1 LISGRRIHTGL
12 IRVPLTVLTFAL
24 VCLGWIFFRA
34 KTLPAAQF
42 VFSQLI
48 SPVHGASLFTPW
60 HWRLAALS
68 LLIALG
74 EEYGSWLSKLE
85 TAPTWVTAGV
95 TAVALLAI
103 ELFGITE
110 NQVPFVYFQ
119 F

>member
-1 LISGRRIHTGL
+1 
-12 IRVPLTVLTFAL
+12 V
-24 VCLGWIFFRA
+24 
-34 KTLPAAQF
+34 
-42 VFSQLI
+42 
-48 SPVHGASLFTPW
+48 
-60 HWRLAALS
+60 
-68 LLIALG
+68 IALG
-74 EEYGSWLSKLE
+74 EEYGSWLTRLE